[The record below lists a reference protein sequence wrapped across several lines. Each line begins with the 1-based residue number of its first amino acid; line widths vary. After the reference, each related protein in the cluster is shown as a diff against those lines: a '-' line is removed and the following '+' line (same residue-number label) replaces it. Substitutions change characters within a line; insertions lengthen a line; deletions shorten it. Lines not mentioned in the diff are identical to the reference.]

1 MKDMYHKY
9 FDDFEIGE
17 ITKCGGRQ
25 MTEADTRLSVG
36 VIGGSHPLHMDPKYC
51 ATRPDVGSP
60 IVQGSVVLGY
70 IDACFYDWVC
80 PGGEVIV
87 IPDGYEKIR
96 FMKPIYMDDI
106 IQAEFVISD
115 LEETGGRFGRV
126 TAEVTVFNQDNVPVT
141 FAKQHFM
148 VQKEEVQN
156 NGYHKIL

>member
-1 MKDMYHKY
+1 MKDMCHKY
-9 FDDFEIGE
+9 FEDFQIGE
-17 ITKCGGRQ
+17 KTKCGGRQ

-36 VIGGSHPLHMDPKYC
+36 VIGGSHPLHMDPNYC
-51 ATRPDVGSP
+51 ATRPDVGAP

-80 PGGEVIV
+80 PGGKVIV

-106 IQAEFVISD
+106 VNAEFVISD
-115 LEETGGRFGRV
+115 LTDINNRFGKI
-126 TAEVTVFNQDNVPVT
+126 TAEATVYNQNGIPVT

-148 VQKEEVQN
+148 VQKEEV
-156 NGYHKIL
+156 